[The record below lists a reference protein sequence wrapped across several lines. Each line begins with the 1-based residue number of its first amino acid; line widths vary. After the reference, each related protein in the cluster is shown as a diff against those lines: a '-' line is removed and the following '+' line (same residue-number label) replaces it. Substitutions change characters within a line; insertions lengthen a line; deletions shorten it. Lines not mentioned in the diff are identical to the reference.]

1 MERFVTLWACELLK
15 QIYPVTEP
23 LSTHV
28 LNYQLQSKDRNIL
41 VKNVH
46 FQTFVG
52 VYPDVREDL

>member
-41 VKNVH
+41 VT

-52 VYPDVREDL
+52 VYLDAREDL